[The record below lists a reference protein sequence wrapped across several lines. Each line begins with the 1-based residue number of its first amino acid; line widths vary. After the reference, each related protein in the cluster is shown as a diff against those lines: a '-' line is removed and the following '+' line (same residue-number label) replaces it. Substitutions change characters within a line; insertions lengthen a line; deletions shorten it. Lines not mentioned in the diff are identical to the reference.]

1 MKLSKDEI
9 AERLREFLGLDIK
22 FEKLPKDDLMK
33 LYELFDNPENIIRIL
48 LDKMGIERYIEISN
62 TVIKKKIIESKP
74 IKTLFKKIILNHLL
88 NQ

>member
-9 AERLREFLGLDIK
+9 AERLREFLELDIK

-48 LDKMGIERYIEISN
+48 LDKMGIERYIETSN

-74 IKTLFKKIILNHLL
+74 VKTLLKKFLFER
-88 NQ
+88 